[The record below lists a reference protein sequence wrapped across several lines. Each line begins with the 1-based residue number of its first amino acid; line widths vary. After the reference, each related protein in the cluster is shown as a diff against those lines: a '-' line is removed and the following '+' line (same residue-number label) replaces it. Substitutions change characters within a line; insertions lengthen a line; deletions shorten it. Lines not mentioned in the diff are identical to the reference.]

1 MDEFVIE
8 LVNFQLTQQDF
19 IIRILIA
26 IGSGFLIGLEREHSA
41 LNSKQEA
48 FAGTRTFV
56 FLVLLGFLGAMTHFI
71 FTSWIF
77 LGILLSVVSFIAI
90 SYYMTSSKGDIGGTT
105 EFSALIAFLLGA
117 LIFLGYIEL
126 SLMITVVSMV
136 LLSSKGKLQTI
147 IGEITEEEMYAL
159 IRFVVLALLILPFL
173 PDEGIGPFGVVN
185 LQEIGWIIILT
196 SGLGFL
202 GYLLIKF
209 LGHDRGILLTGI
221 VGGLVSSTMVTW
233 IFAKKSKDAPALSS
247 HCATAILAASSIMII
262 RVLVWV
268 FIFNTDLAPS
278 LYLPVGLIFGA
289 GIGATLLFYFRQNR
303 NIAVDTRLPQGKP
316 LNMRSALTFGVI
328 YTLVIL
334 LVSYTNKY
342 FGQSGM
348 YISSVIAGLT
358 DIDAITISVS
368 KLAGDTLSINIA
380 QNAIILATISN
391 TLIKIGISLWA
402 GSAELRKFIFIGYG
416 AIFIAALVAFAYL
429 NV

>member
-56 FLVLLGFLGAMTHFI
+56 FLVLLGFLGAMTHFV
-71 FTSWIF
+71 FTPWIF

-303 NIAVDTRLPQGKP
+303 NIAVDTTLPQGKP

-334 LVSYTNKY
+334 LVSYTNEY

>member
-56 FLVLLGFLGAMTHFI
+56 FLVLLGFLGAMTHFV
-71 FTSWIF
+71 FTPWIF

-173 PDEGIGPFGVVN
+173 PDEGIGPFGV
-185 LQEIGWIIILT
+185 
-196 SGLGFL
+196 
-202 GYLLIKF
+202 
-209 LGHDRGILLTGI
+209 
-221 VGGLVSSTMVTW
+221 
-233 IFAKKSKDAPALSS
+233 
-247 HCATAILAASSIMII
+247 
-262 RVLVWV
+262 
-268 FIFNTDLAPS
+268 
-278 LYLPVGLIFGA
+278 
-289 GIGATLLFYFRQNR
+289 
-303 NIAVDTRLPQGKP
+303 
-316 LNMRSALTFGVI
+316 
-328 YTLVIL
+328 
-334 LVSYTNKY
+334 
-342 FGQSGM
+342 
-348 YISSVIAGLT
+348 
-358 DIDAITISVS
+358 
-368 KLAGDTLSINIA
+368 
-380 QNAIILATISN
+380 
-391 TLIKIGISLWA
+391 
-402 GSAELRKFIFIGYG
+402 
-416 AIFIAALVAFAYL
+416 
-429 NV
+429 

>member
-303 NIAVDTRLPQGKP
+303 NIAVDTTLPQGKP

-334 LVSYTNKY
+334 LVSYTNEY

>member
-1 MDEFVIE
+1 MEEYVID
-8 LVNFQLTQQDF
+8 LVNLQLTQRDF
-19 IIRILIA
+19 FIRLLVATGI
-26 IGSGFLIGLEREHSA
+26 GFLIGLEREHSA
-41 LNSKQEA
+41 LNNQQEA

-56 FLVLLGFLGAMTHFI
+56 FVVLLGFLGAMSHFL
-71 FTSWIF
+71 FTPWIF
-77 LGILLSVVSFIAI
+77 LGILLAVVSLIAI
-90 SYYMTSSKGDIGGTT
+90 SYWVTSSKGDIGGTT
-105 EFSALIAFLLGA
+105 EFSALMAFILGA
-117 LIFLGYIEL
+117 LTFLGYMEL
-126 SLMITVVSMV
+126 SLMITVIAMV

-147 IGEITEEEMYAL
+147 IGKITEEEMYAL

-173 PDEGIGPFGVVN
+173 PDQGMGPFGVIN
-185 LQEIGWIIILT
+185 PQEIGWVIILT

-233 IFAKKSKDAPALSS
+233 IFAKKSKEAPALSS
-247 HCATAILAASSIMII
+247 QCATAILAASSIMIV

-268 FIFNTDLAPS
+268 FIFNMDLAPR
-278 LYLPVGLIFGA
+278 LYFPVGIIFLA
-289 GIGATLLFYFRQNR
+289 GIGVTLFFHFKKSSSDS
-303 NIAVDTRLPQGKP
+303 VDTSLPAGKP
-316 LNMRSALTFGVI
+316 LNMQSALTFGII
-328 YTLVIL
+328 YTLIIL
-334 LVSYTNKY
+334 LVSYTNEY

-368 KLAGDTLSINIA
+368 KLAGNSLSIDMA

-402 GSAELRKFIFIGYG
+402 GSRQLKKYIYIGYG
-416 AIFIAALVAFAYL
+416 AIFIAALVALAFL
-429 NV
+429 NF